1 MPQLPI
7 IIPLIIIGITFG
19 SLLKSEKPN
28 ISLKRIT
35 VWSLVAGLLN
45 AVNAYAVYLLTP
57 QPTFGGGTFAGS
69 TNMLPGGSYNVIA
82 HYPGD
87 GHFGAGDSSPVA
99 VTVSSE
105 PSQTQLYFV
114 TFDPVLYN
122 LAGSAPYG
130 SPYVLRTDVM
140 YGPPSKREP

>member
-1 MPQLPI
+1 MPQLPV
-7 IIPLIIIGITFG
+7 IIPLIIIGISFG

-69 TNMLPGGSYNVIA
+69 TFARSAAATSDISFTVASFLAGFIIVAAVFVIA
-82 HYPGD
+82 R
-87 GHFGAGDSSPVA
+87 V
-99 VTVSSE
+99 VSRRHQDDAELGEESE
-105 PSQTQLYFV
+105 SELSNEE
-114 TFDPVLYN
+114 L
-122 LAGSAPYG
+122 
-130 SPYVLRTDVM
+130 
-140 YGPPSKREP
+140 SKLKPD